1 LIDSIVRLT
10 DSCAASCACGA
21 RLVAQSGKERSRER
35 AHREVFSVWGY
46 RSDVAHRSDARGTAQ
61 PQLTGR
67 QLASWA
73 PEVQV
78 YVLYSPERT
87 HGCGVLPFRR
97 DFSMLSDL
105 CTRKSKSC
113 ACHSVQLTRHQDR
126 GNGRTRGDET
136 DQGAPVQCACHSC
149 VSRMYASVSRDG
161 GLGMALV
168 LVRHSL
174 LMDGLIDEHVYCNMQ
189 VGARTVQ
196 L

>member
-1 LIDSIVRLT
+1 MRHVPAGRGWLHRVGRRGAGKGHTERCSV
-10 DSCAASCACGA
+10 CGA
-21 RLVAQSGKERSRER
+21 IEVMWLIEVTPGARRSRSSQDGSSR
-35 AHREVFSVWGY
+35 VGHPRFRSTCYTLRSVPT
-46 RSDVAHRSDARGTAQ
+46 DA
-61 PQLTGR
+61 
-67 QLASWA
+67 
-73 PEVQV
+73 E
-78 YVLYSPERT
+78 Y
-87 HGCGVLPFRR
+87 FR
-97 DFSMLSDL
+97 FVEMLSDL
-105 CTRKSKSC
+105 CTRNSKSC
-113 ACHSVQLTRHQDR
+113 AGHSVQLRHQDR